1 MLLRFSAL
9 CLIGLLLG
17 DAAQAQTP
25 VATPET
31 HCLVVPISPN
41 QRANQAALI
50 VEATV
55 LSSRSFWDAAHQR
68 IYTAHQVRVFSSF
81 KGQAPTEL
89 TVLTEGGTVDLAR
102 HELTNTLTLQPGQQG
117 VLFLVPATF
126 RGTESAGPAWM
137 AYASQQGLIGYDLT
151 TGTAADLFQQYGP
164 VGPVFYQRLTTLTTE
179 PRRVVQPNPVLAA
192 ALVRQQQPPVVAR
205 GTAPVV
211 GALSPTSIPA
221 GTGSVLTISG
231 SGFGA
236 ARGSGF
242 VEFRNADN
250 GGSSLV
256 KPQDEDYVSW
266 TDSRIQVRV
275 PSLGQGLNGALS
287 PAGSGQVRVTT
298 TDQLVATSSAAIT
311 VPYAISNVQ
320 VSTTNQIL
328 RPGPINQNGR
338 GGYTFRFEAGFA
350 SNAAAVT
357 AFRNA
362 LTTWRCQSAM
372 NWDVD
377 ATPRTSRGPKEDG
390 ENSIG
395 FDYTE
400 AELPAAV
407 LGRTT
412 SYYRGCFRPD
422 GGVAFAVQEID
433 MQFDDATTWQF
444 GPLPAVA
451 PQIDFE
457 SVAVHELGHAQQLA
471 HVILPRAVMHYA
483 VARGQTS
490 RLINQD
496 DVTGG
501 RLVLRTRGFVPQ
513 GCGSGPMLPAPLTGL
528 TVTTTTAGIDLNWT
542 TQDECFLDNFVVE
555 RSVAAD
561 TSAWQTLATIPRTT
575 GNSYRYL
582 DAQPQPG
589 LRYYRLRLRRPA
601 TSFGPASLDT
611 TVPVLAQADA
621 ATALQP
627 QLFPVPADDT
637 GLTLQYP
644 ATANGR
650 LIVSVVDAIGRR
662 HSIIGLD
669 FLSGLNLLTVPTA
682 SLRPGW
688 YILRFRIPGGRETN
702 LPFIKR

>member
-1 MLLRFSAL
+1 MLLRFTAL
-9 CLIGLLLG
+9 CLFGLLLG
-17 DAAQAQTP
+17 DAAQAQISAAP
-25 VATPET
+25 AET
-31 HCLVVPISPN
+31 HCLVVPLDPA
-41 QRANQAALI
+41 QRSSQATLV

-55 LSSRSFWDAAHQR
+55 LNSRSFWDARHQR
-68 IYTAHQVRVFSSF
+68 IYTAHRVQVFSSF

-89 TVLTEGGTVDLAR
+89 TVLTEGGTVDLTR

-126 RGTESAGPAWM
+126 PGTESAGPAWM
-137 AYASQQGLIGYDLT
+137 AYGSQQGLIGYDLA
-151 TGTAADLFQQYGP
+151 TGMAADLFRQYGT
-164 VGPVFYQRLTTLTTE
+164 VSSSFYQSLTTLTSE
-179 PRRVVQPNPVLAA
+179 PRRIVQPNPVLAA
-192 ALVRQQQPPVVAR
+192 ALKQQESPILAR

-211 GALSPTSIPA
+211 STLSPASIPA
-221 GTGSVLTISG
+221 GTGAVLTISG

-236 ARGSGF
+236 TRGTGF

-256 KPQDEDYVSW
+256 KPQDSDYVSW
-266 TDSRIQVRV
+266 TDARIQVRV
-275 PSLGQGLNGALS
+275 PSLGQGVNGALS

-298 TDQLVATSSAAIT
+298 ADQLAATSSAAIT

-320 VSTTNQIL
+320 LNGTNQIL
-328 RPGPINQNGR
+328 RPSPINQNGR
-338 GGYTFRFEAGFA
+338 GGYTFRFEASFA
-350 SNAAAVT
+350 SNTAAVT

-362 LTTWRCQSAM
+362 LATWRCQSAM
-372 NWDVD
+372 NWDLD
-377 ATPRTSRGPKEDG
+377 AIPRTSRGSKEDG

-395 FDYTE
+395 FDYAE
-400 AELPAAV
+400 SELPANV

-412 SYYRGCFRPD
+412 SYYRGCFQPG

-444 GPLPAVA
+444 GPLPAVS
-451 PQIDFE
+451 PQLDFE

-490 RLINQD
+490 RAINQD

-528 TVTTTTAGIDLNWT
+528 AAITTTAGIDLTWT

-555 RSVAAD
+555 RSLAPD
-561 TSAWQTLATIPRTT
+561 TSAWQTLATVPRAT
-575 GNSYRYL
+575 GNAYRYL

-621 ATALQP
+621 ATALLP
-627 QLFPVPADDT
+627 QLFPNPADDT

-662 HSIIGLD
+662 HSIIGLE
-669 FLSGLNLLTVPTA
+669 FLSGLNLLRVPTA

-688 YILRFRIPGGRETN
+688 YILRFRVPGGRETN
-702 LPFIKR
+702 LPFVRR

>member
-9 CLIGLLLG
+9 CLVGLLLG
-17 DAAQAQTP
+17 DAAQAQISDSS
-25 VATPET
+25 PET
-31 HCLVVPISPN
+31 HCLVVPLSPA
-41 QRANQAALI
+41 QRASQATLI

-55 LSSRSFWDAAHQR
+55 LNSRSFWDAAHQR
-68 IYTAHQVRVFSSF
+68 IYTAHQVQVFSSF

-89 TVLTEGGTVDLAR
+89 TVLTEGGTVDLTR

-137 AYASQQGLIGYDLT
+137 AYGSQQGLIGYDLA
-151 TGTAADLFQQYGP
+151 TGTAADLFRQYGT
-164 VGPVFYQRLTTLTTE
+164 VNSAFYQGLTTLTSE
-179 PRRVVQPNPVLAA
+179 PRRIVQSNPVLAA
-192 ALVRQQQPPVVAR
+192 ALKQRESPVLAR

-221 GTGSVLTISG
+221 GTGAVLTISG

-236 ARGSGF
+236 TRGTGF

-256 KPQDEDYVSW
+256 KPQDSDYVSW
-266 TDSRIQVRV
+266 TDARIQVRV
-275 PSLGQGLNGALS
+275 PSLGQGVNGALS

-298 TDQLVATSSAAIT
+298 ADQLAATSSAVIT

-320 VSTTNQIL
+320 LSGTNQIL
-328 RPGPINQNGR
+328 RPSPINQNGR
-338 GGYTFRFEAGFA
+338 GGYTFRFEASFA
-350 SNAAAVT
+350 SNTAAVT

-362 LTTWRCQSAM
+362 LATWRCQSAM
-372 NWDVD
+372 NWDLD

-400 AELPAAV
+400 SELPASV

-412 SYYRGCFRPD
+412 SYYRGCFQPG

-433 MQFDDATTWQF
+433 MQFDDVTTWQY
-444 GPLPAVA
+444 GPLPAVS

-490 RLINQD
+490 RAINQD

-501 RLVLRTRGFVPQ
+501 RLVLRTRGFVSQ
-513 GCGSGPMLPAPLTGL
+513 GCGSAPMLPAPLTAL
-528 TVTTTTAGIDLNWT
+528 AATTTTSGIALTWT

-555 RSVAAD
+555 RSLAAD
-561 TSAWQTLATIPRTT
+561 TSAWQTLATVPRAA

-582 DAQPQPG
+582 DGQPQPG

-601 TSFGPASLDT
+601 TSFGPASLDNA
-611 TVPVLAQADA
+611 VPLLAQADA

-627 QLFPVPADDT
+627 QLFPIPADDT

-662 HSIIGLD
+662 HSIIGLE
-669 FLSGLNLLTVPTA
+669 FLSGLNLLRVPTA

-688 YILRFRIPGGRETN
+688 YILRFRVPGGPETN
-702 LPFIKR
+702 LPFVRR